1 MCSPRYQNQ
10 CCVSNISDWSLPHF
24 SLFPSFDVPS
34 SKAPNWL
41 SCSGGP
47 RGLTFDLSF
56 SKASRFHF
64 FRLTF
69 WLLSPLSFFPNGLI
83 PFYKAERSPPAF
95 LHGPSFW
102 VPWGTKPL
110 LISCWFSSLLIL
122 FCIIGWL
129 MGHIYPYSRVSRHA
143 LLNCLSPNLALL
155 HIPRILS
162 SWKSPGILVQFS
174 PQAPQRFSYLWRLG
188 WASSFLCFVRSKA
201 CLSIGLGPFLW
212 TLNGFGPPPFE
223 SPNFFLDFNPLRCFG
238 LRYNIVIFLD
248 LNRYCLFLD
257 LLKHNWIN
265 LGI

>member
-95 LHGPSFW
+95 LHGPSSW
-102 VPWGTKPL
+102 VPRSTKPL
-110 LISCWFSSLLIL
+110 LMSYWFPSLLIFFFFFFFFL
-122 FCIIGWL
+122 ASLGGWWD
-129 MGHIYPYSRVSRHA
+129 IYVLVLHVSRHA
-143 LLNCLSPNLALL
+143 PLNRLSPNLALL
-155 HIPRILS
+155 HILRILG
-162 SWKSPGILVQFS
+162 SWESPSILV
-174 PQAPQRFSYLWRLG
+174 
-188 WASSFLCFVRSKA
+188 
-201 CLSIGLGPFLW
+201 
-212 TLNGFGPPPFE
+212 
-223 SPNFFLDFNPLRCFG
+223 
-238 LRYNIVIFLD
+238 
-248 LNRYCLFLD
+248 
-257 LLKHNWIN
+257 
-265 LGI
+265 